1 MPVVKI
7 TEAFIST
14 ELICPEGKLRIEYC
28 DQDNPGLYIE
38 VRATSP
44 GRGTYYLRYKNDSN
58 KTAHQKIGRTSDMT
72 LGDARKRAKVQK
84 AEIAL
89 GSDPRR
95 EERARKAVITYTEFF
110 DSHYL
115 PFATS
120 RKRSWKRDEELF
132 RLRIKGVF
140 GNKRLNELT
149 RQQIQTFHAS
159 VKTEGLSAASADH
172 HLKLIRHSLNLAVE
186 WGMLERNPAAGI
198 KQFNEDNKVEHYLDD
213 DELDRLVSVLRAN
226 DPPMVCQVALFLLS
240 TGARLSEALN
250 ADWAHIDRR
259 SGVWRIPAT
268 NSKSKRVRSIP
279 LNTSAMEVLDQ
290 LGTEG
295 KSEHLFINLQTT
307 ERLTAVN
314 KVWGRLRVK
323 AGLPHLRL
331 HDLRH
336 QFASFLV
343 NAGHTIY
350 EVQKILGHSDTK
362 VTERYAHLSLRTL
375 EKASNSASDALMG
388 AGRGVVVAE
397 MLEAAY
403 VHRVG
408 RCGSGRLVVI

>member
-1 MPVVKI
+1 MSIVKI
-7 TEAFIST
+7 TESF
-14 ELICPEGKLRIEYC
+14 LVNGLLCPDGKARIEFC
-28 DQDNPGLYIE
+28 DRDFPGLYIE

-44 GRGTYYLRYKNDSN
+44 GQGTYYLRYKKERNT
-58 KTAHQKIGRTSDMT
+58 TAHQKIGRTSEMT
-72 LGDARKRAKVQK
+72 LGEARKRVKLQK

-89 GSDPRR
+89 GSDPRG
-95 EERARKAVITYTEFF
+95 EEKARKAVITFTEFF
-110 DSHYL
+110 EVHYL
-115 PFATS
+115 PFVAS

-140 GNKRLNELT
+140 GNKRLNEMT

-159 VKTEGLSAASADH
+159 VKAEGLSAASADH

-186 WGMLERNPAAGI
+186 WEMVEKNPAAGI

-213 DELDRLVSVLRAN
+213 EELDRLVSVLRAN
-226 DPPMVCQVALFLLS
+226 DPPMVCQVAMFLLS
-240 TGARLSEALN
+240 TGSRLSEALQ

-279 LNTSAMEVLDQ
+279 LNSSAIEVLDL

-295 KSEHLFINLQTT
+295 KSDYLFINLQTK

-314 KVWGRLRVK
+314 KVWGRLRRK

-375 EKASNSASDALMG
+375 EKASNSASNALMG
-388 AGRGVVVAE
+388 AGRGVSMVQGQ
-397 MLEAAY
+397 LEAA
-403 VHRVG
+403 
-408 RCGSGRLVVI
+408 

>member
-7 TEAFIST
+7 TESFISN
-14 ELICPEGKLRIEYC
+14 ELNCPAGKSHIEFC
-28 DQDNPGLYIE
+28 DAALPGLYIE

-44 GRGTYYLRYKNDSN
+44 GQGTYYLRYKNANN
-58 KTAHQKIGRTSDMT
+58 KTAHQKLGRTTDIT
-72 LGDARKRAKVQK
+72 LGEARKRAKVQK

-89 GSDPRR
+89 GSDPRG
-95 EERARKAVITYTEFF
+95 EEKARKAVITFDDFF
-110 DSHYL
+110 IYHYL
-115 PFATS
+115 PFVTP
-120 RKRSWKRDEELF
+120 RKRSWKRDEELY
-132 RLRIKGVF
+132 RLRIKDVF
-140 GNKRLNELT
+140 GNKRLNEIT
-149 RQQIQTFHAS
+149 RLQIQTFHAA
-159 VKTEGLSAASADH
+159 VKREGLSAASADH

-186 WGMLERNPAAGI
+186 WGMVEKNPAAGI
-198 KQFNEDNKVEHYLDD
+198 KQFNEDNKVEHYLDAE
-213 DELDRLVSVLRAN
+213 ELERLVSVLRSN

-240 TGARLSEALN
+240 TGARLSEALQ
-250 ADWAHIDRR
+250 AQWSHIDRR
-259 SGVWRIPAT
+259 SCVWRIPAT

-279 LNTSAMEVLDQ
+279 LNDSAIEVLDR

-295 KSEHLFINLQTT
+295 KSDHLFINLQTK

-314 KVWGRLRVK
+314 KVWGRLRIK

-362 VTERYAHLSLRTL
+362 VTERYAHLSLSTL
-375 EKASNSASDALMG
+375 QAASNSASIAMKG
-388 AGRGVVVAE
+388 AGPI
-397 MLEAAY
+397 
-403 VHRVG
+403 HRT
-408 RCGSGRLVVI
+408 

>member
-1 MPVVKI
+1 MPVVKL
-7 TEAFIST
+7 TDTFIAK
-14 ELICPEGKLRIEYC
+14 ELKCPEGMARIEYC
-28 DQDNPGLYIE
+28 DADRSGLYIE

-44 GRGTYYLRYKNDSN
+44 GQGTYYLRYKNASK
-58 KTAHQKIGRTSDMT
+58 KTAHQKLGRTTEIS
-72 LGDARKRAKVQK
+72 LGEARKKAKRQK

-89 GSDPRR
+89 GTDPRA
-95 EERARKAVITYTEFF
+95 EERARKAVITYSEFF
-110 DSHYL
+110 DEYYL
-115 PFATS
+115 PLAKST
-120 RKRSWKRDEELF
+120 KRSWKRDEELF
-132 RLRIKGVF
+132 RLRIKEKF
-140 GNKRLNELT
+140 GNLRLNEIT
-149 RQQIQTFHAS
+149 KQQIHTFHAS
-159 VKTEGLSAASADH
+159 VKTDGLSPASADH

-186 WGMLERNPAAGI
+186 WDMLERNPAAGI

-213 DELDRLVSVLRAN
+213 AELQRLVSVLRAN

-240 TGARLSEALN
+240 TGARLSEALH
-250 ADWAHIDRR
+250 AQWSQVDRQSR
-259 SGVWRIPAT
+259 VWRIPAT

-279 LNTSAMEVLDQ
+279 LNDSAIEVLDR

-295 KSEHLFINLQTT
+295 KFDHLFINLQTK

-314 KVWGRLRVK
+314 KVWGRLRVR

-362 VTERYAHLSLRTL
+362 VTERYAHLSLSTL
-375 EKASNSASDALMG
+375 QAAANSASMAMRAADRDLD
-388 AGRGVVVAE
+388 VVPGL
-397 MLEAAY
+397 LEAA
-403 VHRVG
+403 
-408 RCGSGRLVVI
+408 

>member
-1 MPVVKI
+1 M
-7 TEAFIST
+7 
-14 ELICPEGKLRIEYC
+14 G
-28 DQDNPGLYIE
+28 GL
-38 VRATSP
+38 P
-44 GRGTYYLRYKNDSN
+44 
-58 KTAHQKIGRTSDMT
+58 
-72 LGDARKRAKVQK
+72 
-84 AEIAL
+84 
-89 GSDPRR
+89 
-95 EERARKAVITYTEFF
+95 TEFF
-110 DSHYL
+110 DNHYL

-198 KQFNEDNKVEHYLDD
+198 KQFNEDNKVEHYLDE
-213 DELDRLVSVLRAN
+213 DELGRLVSVLRAN
-226 DPPMVCQVALFLLS
+226 DPPMVCQVALFFLS
-240 TGARLSEALN
+240 TGARLSEALQ
-250 ADWAHIDRR
+250 AQWSQVDTHSR
-259 SGVWRIPAT
+259 VWRIPAT

-279 LNTSAMEVLDQ
+279 LNDSAIEVLDR
-290 LGTEG
+290 LGTDG
-295 KSEHLFINLQTT
+295 KFDHLFINLQTK

-362 VTERYAHLSLRTL
+362 VTERYAHLSLKTL
-375 EKASNSASDALMG
+375 EKASNSASNALMG
-388 AGRGVVVAE
+388 AGRGVAVAATELVVA
-397 MLEAAY
+397 
-403 VHRVG
+403 
-408 RCGSGRLVVI
+408 